1 MGPLVSQAKAILA
14 TSRRTANLARS
25 RIVATAA
32 CVTAARS
39 ALGKN
44 DYRA

>member
-1 MGPLVSQAKAILA
+1 MPVVSQAKAILA
-14 TSRRTANLARS
+14 TSRRTAKLARS
-25 RIVATAA
+25 RITE
-32 CVTAARS
+32 ARS